1 MNKLFKIG
9 LLSISLMTVLGTS
22 IHAAP
27 TATTTPQSTYTMAA
41 KIQNITLGIGQSYK
55 VNKNY
60 SYHKN
65 ENPRVAIVTMGY
77 IDARGTGTTIIRF
90 YDKND
95 NEVAAYRVTVKNIV

>member
-27 TATTTPQSTYTMAA
+27 TTVTPQTTYSMAA
-41 KIQNITLGIGQSYK
+41 QIKNITLAAGTSYK
-55 VNKNY
+55 VNINY
-60 SYHKN
+60 HYFTS
-65 ENPRVAIVTMGY
+65 ENHRVATVTMGY
-77 IDARGTGTTIIRF
+77 IDASRVGTTIIRF

-95 NEVAAYRVTVKNIV
+95 NEVAAYRVTVINLV